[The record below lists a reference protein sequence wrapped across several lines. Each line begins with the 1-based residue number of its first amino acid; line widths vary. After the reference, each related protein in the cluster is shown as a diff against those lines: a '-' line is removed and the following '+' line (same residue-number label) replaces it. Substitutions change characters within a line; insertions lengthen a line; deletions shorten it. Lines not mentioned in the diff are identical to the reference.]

1 MCIIITKNK
10 NINLPDKETLQNCY
24 NRNSNGCGFAF
35 TKNNKVYIQK
45 GYFDFET
52 FYNDLIKNVSK
63 ENHAIIHFRITTH
76 GGSTAPLTH
85 PFCISKHFNFIT
97 TQKAIT
103 KMAVAHNGILS
114 ITSNAKK
121 PHSDT
126 TLFIKKYLSEIIK
139 TPQDLKNK
147 NKIAIINNL
156 IGFNNKLAFI
166 TSDNIITLGKG
177 WIYENGL
184 YYSNSSYE
192 PPITTYKTQKMF
204 FNFNNWWNNLK

>member
-10 NINLPDKETLQNCY
+10 GINLPDKETLENCY
-24 NRNSNGCGFAF
+24 SRNPDGCGYAF
-35 TKNNKVYIQK
+35 TKNNKVYVKK
-45 GYFDFET
+45 GFFNFDN
-52 FYNDLIKNVSK
+52 FYNDLINNVNK
-63 ENHAIIHFRITTH
+63 DNAAIIHFRITTH
-76 GGSTAPLTH
+76 GGTNGALTH

-126 TLFIKKYLSEIIK
+126 TLFIKKYISEIIK
-139 TPQDLKNK
+139 RPQDLKNK

-156 IGFNNKLAFI
+156 IGFNNKLAFL
-166 TSDNIITLGKG
+166 TNDQLITLGRG
-177 WIYENGL
+177 WIFENGC
-184 YYSNSSYE
+184 YFSNRSYE
-192 PPITTYKTQKMF
+192 DIKPL
-204 FNFNNWWNNLK
+204 NLKQFRWDFDLDLFK